1 MQPIINQP
9 DPAREFMTPEGCAI
23 LESWNNAVDGEVSIA
38 RATVAPGVTTQPHRL
53 RDVVERYLVIQGS
66 GRVRVGDLEQDVRP
80 GDVVLIPANVAQ
92 QISNTGV
99 SELMFYCICSPRFT
113 PQCYEA
119 L

>member
-1 MQPIINQP
+1 M
-9 DPAREFMTPEGCAI
+9 DR
-23 LESWNNAVDGEVSIA
+23 EVSIA

-119 L
+119 V